1 MKEEKRERKEDDPE
15 VITEELPP
23 ESVVNL
29 TPEELRKELEELE
42 KES

>member
-1 MKEEKRERKEDDPE
+1 MREEKIERKEGDPE

-23 ESVVNL
+23 ESVVYL
-29 TPEELRKELEELE
+29 TPEELKKELEELE